1 MSYTERGDNERK
13 NQRALFSY
21 YLPQTNRIAN
31 ERKNNSLESRKVDDS
46 RVTKRVVQ
54 YIDDPDKKSAL
65 EEVKRLSMRSKKSS
79 AKKEKEDEL
88 DNKETN
94 RLMFKEDNEK
104 DEENNGKPFMNRKKG
119 KFFKKEKPGIF
130 KKIRPNISKNKRVH
144 FGEKPSKTI
153 ETINTDINRSEDN
166 DNDEENGFEN
176 NNDNNDVYNNNES
189 NTYDDYEARKNKI
202 IDNNI
207 FKSRNMNNTYNN
219 NSYVNNY
226 AVKFNTYDNN
236 ETPYQNKNTVIE
248 NHHNKDKIIVN
259 EYHTKDNNKPSKNY
273 KTEYVWDKN
282 INRLVEKRI
291 YLDDNNKEIQNTND
305 MNIYGNEQLDNDEE
319 NNKKVE
325 DRKGGIKVNLKKN
338 FRFMKKDD
346 EKNESKE
353 NKENK
358 EEHENEEENTPKK
371 KGGKVLEYKF
381 EQIKK
386 EKLDPE
392 ILGGK
397 DKRKIEIRKRYG
409 DCQVI
414 FKKEQKLLK
423 KKENN
428 NPPKEKD
435 KEIIIE
441 KEYNPSKKKDKEII
455 IEKEYNPSKK
465 NEKEIIIEKELH
477 LPKKKNKEPIK
488 EKGDNSPREK
498 YKEIIIEKEY
508 NPSKKKDKEI
518 IIEKGDNSPRE
529 KYKEI
534 IIEKEYNPSKKKDK
548 EIIIEKEYNPSKKK
562 EKEIIIEKENKKEI
576 KKIIEVPIDK
586 PKELN
591 KTNDSI
597 RFYRRGIVI
606 HNPNDK
612 EEKPKKEK
620 EIKKEVKTD
629 NPSKKPNHNYSEI
642 IIEKKTIVDDGREV
656 NPKIE
661 VDTFQYKLGDNVYKK
676 RKFINKNDEY
686 NYMPKLPKISF
697 EEKRYKK
704 RPSYQPVDTG
714 SNLLIYTRKK
724 IDEKNNEENKY
735 NFKKKNIRI
744 KMTDEKF
751 GDDEEMIKNTPFQK
765 YNNYS
770 KNSFGKV
777 FIESTNF
784 ERRIFDSSGDLG
796 KYRKKEFI
804 PSYDNINEVYDDDM
818 DERNYTNEKKY
829 QIKYKEYKKEKP
841 RNKIK
846 ILIEDE
852 GNYENDN

>member
-441 KEYNPSKKKDKEII
+441 KEYNPSKKK
-455 IEKEYNPSKK
+455 
-465 NEKEIIIEKELH
+465 
-477 LPKKKNKEPIK
+477 
-488 EKGDNSPREK
+488 
-498 YKEIIIEKEY
+498 
-508 NPSKKKDKEI
+508 
-518 IIEKGDNSPRE
+518 
-529 KYKEI
+529 
-534 IIEKEYNPSKKKDK
+534 
-548 EIIIEKEYNPSKKK
+548 

>member
-441 KEYNPSKKKDKEII
+441 KEYNPS
-455 IEKEYNPSKK
+455 N
-465 NEKEIIIEKELH
+465 
-477 LPKKKNKEPIK
+477 
-488 EKGDNSPREK
+488 
-498 YKEIIIEKEY
+498 
-508 NPSKKKDKEI
+508 
-518 IIEKGDNSPRE
+518 
-529 KYKEI
+529 
-534 IIEKEYNPSKKKDK
+534 
-548 EIIIEKEYNPSKKK
+548 KK
-562 EKEIIIEKENKKEI
+562 EMEIIIEKENKKEI

>member
-21 YLPQTNRIAN
+21 YLPPTNRIMN
-31 ERKNNSLESRKVDDS
+31 ERKYNLLKSRKVDDNHA
-46 RVTKRVVQ
+46 TKRVVQ
-54 YIDDPDKKSAL
+54 YKDDPDKKSAL
-65 EEVKRLSMRSKKSS
+65 EEVKRLSIRSKKSFT
-79 AKKEKEDEL
+79 KKEKEDES
-88 DNKETN
+88 DNTETN
-94 RLMFKEDNEK
+94 RLMVKEDNEK
-104 DEENNGKPFMNRKKG
+104 DEENNSKPSMNRNKG

-130 KKIRPNISKNKRVH
+130 KKIRPNIFKNKRVH
-144 FGEKPSKTI
+144 FDEKPRKSI
-153 ETINTDINRSEDN
+153 GTINTDINRSDDN
-166 DNDEENGFEN
+166 DNDEENRFEN

-189 NTYDDYEARKNKI
+189 NTYDGYEPRKNRI
-202 IDNNI
+202 IDNSK
-207 FKSRNMNNTYNN
+207 FKSRNMNNKYNN

-226 AVKFNTYDNN
+226 VVKFNTYDNN
-236 ETPYQNKNTVIE
+236 ETPYQNNIVIE

-259 EYHTKDNNKPSKNY
+259 EYHTKDNNKHSKNY

-291 YLDDNNKEIQNTND
+291 YLDDDNKDIQNTND
-305 MNIYGNEQLDNDEE
+305 MNIYENKELHNDEE
-319 NNKKVE
+319 NNKKEE

-338 FRFMKKDD
+338 FRFMKKDE
-346 EKNESKE
+346 EKNENKE

-358 EEHENEEENTPKK
+358 EEEENEENEEKNIPKK
-371 KGGKVLEYKF
+371 KREKVLEYKF

-386 EKLDPE
+386 EKIDPE

-423 KKENN
+423 KKENK
-428 NPPKEKD
+428 NPSKEKEKEILIEKEYNPSKKKGKEIIIEKELHLPKKKD

-441 KEYNPSKKKDKEII
+441 KEYIPSKKKDKEII

-465 NEKEIIIEKELH
+465 NEKDIIIKKELH
-477 LPKKKNKEPIK
+477 LPKKKDKEIIK
-488 EKGDNSPREK
+488 EKG
-498 YKEIIIEKEY
+498 Y
-508 NPSKKKDKEI
+508 
-518 IIEKGDNSPRE
+518 NSPRE

-548 EIIIEKEYNPSKKK
+548 EIIIEKE
-562 EKEIIIEKENKKEI
+562 NKKEI
-576 KKIIEVPIDK
+576 KKIVEVPIDK

-591 KTNDSI
+591 KTNDNI

-612 EEKPKKEK
+612 EEKSKKEK

-629 NPSKKPNHNYSEI
+629 YLSKNQNHNYSEI
-642 IIEKKTIVDDGREV
+642 IKEKKTNVDDGKEV

-661 VDTFQYKLGDNVYKK
+661 VDTYQYKPGDNIYKK
-676 RKFINKNDEY
+676 RKFKIKNDEY
-686 NYMPKLPKISF
+686 NYMPKLSKISF

-704 RPSYQPVDTG
+704 RPSYQPADSG
-714 SNLLIYTRKK
+714 SNLLVYTRKK
-724 IDEKNNEENKY
+724 IDEKNNDENKN

-744 KMTDEKF
+744 NMTDEKF
-751 GDDEEMIKNTPFQK
+751 GDDEEMIKNTPFQQ

-770 KNSFGKV
+770 KNNFGE
-777 FIESTNF
+777 FYITSTNF
-784 ERRIFDSSGDLG
+784 EKRVFDSSGDLG
-796 KYRKKEFI
+796 KYRRREFI
-804 PSYDNINEVYDDDM
+804 PSYDNINEVYDDGIDA
-818 DERNYTNEKKY
+818 RNYTNEKNY